1 MTVTISEYIEIYD
14 NAIHKTT
21 TYKFVK
27 IVNNTQF
34 LYENVKTG
42 CKQCFS
48 IYDLVS
54 VRNERLSTS
63 KYERRKEIYKE

>member
-1 MTVTISEYIEIYD
+1 MTVTISEYIEIR
-14 NAIHKTT
+14 
-21 TYKFVK
+21 
-27 IVNNTQF
+27 VNNTQF

>member
-27 IVNNTQF
+27 RVNNTQF

-42 CKQCFS
+42 CK
-48 IYDLVS
+48 
-54 VRNERLSTS
+54 
-63 KYERRKEIYKE
+63 

>member
-14 NAIHKTT
+14 SVIQKTA
-21 TYKFVK
+21 TYKFVAR
-27 IVNNTQF
+27 VNNTQF

-48 IYDLVS
+48 LYDLVS
-54 VRNERLSTS
+54 MRNERISIS
-63 KYERRKEIYKE
+63 KYERK

>member
-14 NAIHKTT
+14 NAIHKTA
-21 TYKFVK
+21 TYKFVAR
-27 IVNNTQF
+27 VNNTQF

-48 IYDLVS
+48 LYDLVS
-54 VRNERLSTS
+54 VRNERISIS
-63 KYERRKEIYKE
+63 KYERK

>member
-27 IVNNTQF
+27 RVNNTRSCMRM
-34 LYENVKTG
+34 L
-42 CKQCFS
+42 KQAVS
-48 IYDLVS
+48 NALV
-54 VRNERLSTS
+54 
-63 KYERRKEIYKE
+63 YMI

>member
-14 NAIHKTT
+14 SVIQKTA

-27 IVNNTQF
+27 RVNNTQF

-48 IYDLVS
+48 LYDLVS
-54 VRNERLSTS
+54 MRNERISIS